1 MYLFYLYRTDTEQHL
16 TALCVSHE
24 AQSEIFRLLR
34 QDTSLS
40 ESNSALIIHSVVYQ
54 WGDRWL
60 TGSSLRDLCDRH
72 MNMASA
78 TTEMAR
84 HTNTRGQSPGRLLTE
99 QGYRGVNYLVRS
111 VIAPVIGMID
121 IPAYQAP
128 TGTYQ
133 ASRL

>member
-1 MYLFYLYRTDTEQHL
+1 MDLRARTIYKILACPGLETFNRFDDIV
-16 TALCVSHE
+16 A
-24 AQSEIFRLLR
+24 ARR
-34 QDTSLS
+34 SL
-40 ESNSALIIHSVVYQ
+40 IR

-60 TGSSLRDLCDRH
+60 TGSSLRDLFDRH

-78 TTEMAR
+78 TTETAR

-99 QGYRGVNYLVRS
+99 PGYWGVNYLVRS

-121 IPAYQAP
+121 IPVYQAP

-133 ASRL
+133 TSRL